1 MNISSRCI
9 LCLLNKEEAG
19 IRACLDEH
27 QKAEYLKDVMRI
39 MLEQTRRY
47 NALDFRSDSSAT
59 ATCSKK
65 SSGLCEN
72 KNVFQYHPAGNGA
85 DAEKCH

>member
-39 MLEQTRRY
+39 MLE
-47 NALDFRSDSSAT
+47 
-59 ATCSKK
+59 
-65 SSGLCEN
+65 
-72 KNVFQYHPAGNGA
+72 A
-85 DAEKCH
+85 DC